1 VSQGDGSGQLHF
13 QVKLLQAARGRWVV
27 LILPCLLD
35 ILHLGTSLISDQSL
49 TVSLMGWRQCHSKL
63 LLALL
68 FCLGLA
74 LASPFAERAP
84 KCRKTEV
91 VIMWVK
97 FNVVNNHLLIIIT
110 AEPELQA

>member
-1 VSQGDGSGQLHF
+1 M
-13 QVKLLQAARGRWVV
+13 
-27 LILPCLLD
+27 
-35 ILHLGTSLISDQSL
+35 SLI
-49 TVSLMGWRQCHSKL
+49 GWRQCHGKL
-63 LLALL
+63 LLGLL

-74 LASPFAERAP
+74 LASPLVERAP

-97 FNVVNNHLLIIIT
+97 FNAVNNHLLIIVT

>member
-1 VSQGDGSGQLHF
+1 M
-13 QVKLLQAARGRWVV
+13 
-27 LILPCLLD
+27 
-35 ILHLGTSLISDQSL
+35 SL
-49 TVSLMGWRQCHSKL
+49 TGWQQCHGKL

-74 LASPFAERAP
+74 LASPLAERAP
-84 KCRKTEV
+84 KCQKTEV

-97 FNVVNNHLLIIIT
+97 FNAVNNCLLIIII